1 VAAVVATIV
10 LARVVAVSGQGLTQ
24 PHGASSIPGHAAP
37 RHVVAAPPARRQ
49 EHPTPRRATAHPAAP
64 VVLVPYNP
72 AVPSA
77 SIVIPRLGIHAPVY
91 DRGVDGLGR
100 LPIAHGYAVTHYRY
114 SAPLGA
120 RGNYVIY
127 GHDDIEG
134 QIFRYLDQ
142 LRPGDRVYLHHG
154 VHEYVYQVTGSQVV
168 LPTQVSVLN
177 PTSWASLTM
186 ISCTPYW
193 VDTHRIVVRATLIG
207 AR

>member
-1 VAAVVATIV
+1 MAVVVAAIALV
-10 LARVVAVSGQGLTQ
+10 RVVAVSGQGVIQ
-24 PHGASSIPGHAAP
+24 PHSAAP
-37 RHVVAAPPARRQ
+37 APSHATPRHTVAAQPARRRAHPAPRRVTAHPVAPPA
-49 EHPTPRRATAHPAAP
+49 P
-64 VVLVPYNP
+64 VPYNP

-177 PTSWASLTM
+177 PTSWPSLTM

>member
-1 VAAVVATIV
+1 VAAAVATIV
-10 LARVVAVSGQGLTQ
+10 LARVVAVSGQGVIQ
-24 PHGASSIPGHAAP
+24 RHAAAAVPARTAP
-37 RHVVAAPPARRQ
+37 RHVAAQPAQRPA
-49 EHPTPRRATAHPAAP
+49 HPVQRRAATHPAAP
-64 VVLVPYNP
+64 VVIVPYNP

-100 LPIAHGYAVTHYRY
+100 LPIAHGYAVTHFRY

-168 LPTQVSVLN
+168 VPTQVSVLN